1 MDLEVIWVMSAIDIR
16 PFHELDAFAL
26 LTCQSYNLG
35 NETDWFGSFRGGLYG
50 FYARFHGLTEHFR
63 LLHEWIPPRLRIRED
78 TEYHLASVFF
88 NMDSAVECLT
98 FALNALGFAAQPNGF
113 RDVTDRQSLYGITPK
128 DILGNP
134 AANPP
139 REPLEGYFQIF
150 PTLQSYW
157 AENRQLLSRIIELHD
172 VSKHRETIYT
182 GGQLHLDSPPGFSN
196 ALKALGVGD
205 DNERKILYHP
215 HKEILL
221 KDKPKIPRAE
231 RMPVAREDFDTLEE
245 LVPNFQ
251 GFLQNSGELALNDSR
266 SNISIVS
273 VQP

>member
-1 MDLEVIWVMSAIDIR
+1 MSAVDFHL
-16 PFHELDAFAL
+16 FHELDEFAL
-26 LTCQSYNLG
+26 LACQSNNLG

-63 LLHEWIPPRLRIRED
+63 LLHEWIPPRLHTPVD

-113 RDVTDRQSLYGITPK
+113 RDVTDGQSLSKIK
-128 DILGNP
+128 LRDILGNA
-134 AANPP
+134 AANTAI
-139 REPLEGYFQIF
+139 EPLEGYAQIF

-157 AENRQLLSRIIELHD
+157 VENRQLLSRIIELHD

-182 GGQLHLDSPPGFSN
+182 GGRLRSDSPPGFF
-196 ALKALGVGD
+196 KALGVR
-205 DNERKILYHP
+205 DNDKEKILYHP
-215 HKEILL
+215 HEEIIL
-221 KDKPKIPRAE
+221 KDKPKNPRGKRIPIE
-231 RMPVAREDFDTLEE
+231 RKDFETLEE

-251 GFLQNSGELALNDSR
+251 GFLQNSGELALSDSR
-266 SNISIVS
+266 KNISIVR